1 MYTFLA
7 ILAIVVSV
15 LLILIVLIQ
24 NPKGGGLSSSF
35 GGANQVMGVKKTT
48 DFLEKATWTLAIALV
63 LISVTM
69 NLSTPGA
76 DESAIPQSEIQ
87 NKIDEAQGAPQAAP
101 MAPAPV
107 AVDSTK

>member
-7 ILAIVVSV
+7 ILAIVISV

-48 DFLEKATWTLAIALV
+48 DFLEKATWFLALALV
-63 LISVTM
+63 LICVTM
-69 NLSTPGA
+69 NLSTPGS
-76 DESAIPQSEIQ
+76 DESAVPQSEIQ
-87 NKIDEAQGAPQAAP
+87 NQIDAAQGAPQTAP
-101 MAPAPV
+101 LNPAPV
-107 AVDSTK
+107 VQDSTK